1 LNLILPSVVE
11 EMDEAEERGV
21 KAPEEETVQQAGV
34 MVEMA
39 GDMALFVCNSK
50 PVLYCMKN
58 SHNSTK
64 KISS

>member
-1 LNLILPSVVE
+1 VVE

-21 KAPEEETVQQAGV
+21 KAPEEETVQQVGV
-34 MVEMA
+34 MVEME

-50 PVLYCMKN
+50 PVPYCMKN

>member
-1 LNLILPSVVE
+1 VVE

-21 KAPEEETVQQAGV
+21 KAPEEETVQQVGV
-34 MVEMA
+34 MVEME

-50 PVLYCMKN
+50 PVPYCMKN

-64 KISS
+64 KISN

>member
-1 LNLILPSVVE
+1 ME
-11 EMDEAEERGV
+11 GEGEV
-21 KAPEEETVQQAGV
+21 KAPEEETVQQVGV

-50 PVLYCMKN
+50 PVPYCMKN

>member
-1 LNLILPSVVE
+1 VVE

-21 KAPEEETVQQAGV
+21 KAPEEETVQQVGV
-34 MVEMA
+34 MVEME
-39 GDMALFVCNSK
+39 GDMTLFVCNST
-50 PVLYCMKN
+50 PVPYCMKN

>member
-1 LNLILPSVVE
+1 
-11 EMDEAEERGV
+11 MDEAEERGV
-21 KAPEEETVQQAGV
+21 KAPEEETVQQVGV
-34 MVEMA
+34 MVEME

-50 PVLYCMKN
+50 PVPYCMKN